1 MTLEQRFGNVVR
13 KRRDRLKI
21 SQEAL
26 AHKASLHRTYI
37 SLLERGQ
44 RMPSIGVVE
53 KLAAALE
60 TTMASLMRDL
70 EKLAD

>member
-1 MTLEQRFGNVVR
+1 MTLEQRFGSVVR
-13 KRRDRLKI
+13 RRRERLKI

-26 AHKASLHRTYI
+26 AHRAGLHRTYI
-37 SLLERGQ
+37 SMLERGT

-70 EKLAD
+70 EKKAE